1 MLQQLTHLSID
12 ADGRYATDAELQ
24 FLEDY
29 LESAETRISAYE
41 KIRDSEEKWI
51 HHLKMR
57 VRALNPQQV
66 LFQRGKYDMT
76 GIWERDVRMLMYCAT
91 AAMLI
96 NDLDRLR
103 EGTLIWHQTITKA
116 QKVQHITRETFGIF
130 MKIIG
135 QYLTPEETQYI
146 LPTLQLNQTV
156 LGG

>member
-1 MLQQLTHLSID
+1 MLQELSRLSID
-12 ADGRYATDAELQ
+12 TDGRYATDEELQ

-29 LESAETRISAYE
+29 FESADVRLSAYE

-57 VRALNPQQV
+57 MRAVNPQAV
-66 LFQRGKYDMT
+66 IFNRGGKDLT
-76 GIWERDVRMLMYCAT
+76 GIWERDMRMLMYCTT

-116 QKVQHITRETFGIF
+116 QKVQQITRITFGIF
-130 MKIIG
+130 MEIIH
-135 QYLTPEETQYI
+135 QYLTPEEAKCI
-146 LPTLQLNQTV
+146 LPALQLDQAV
-156 LGG
+156 LG